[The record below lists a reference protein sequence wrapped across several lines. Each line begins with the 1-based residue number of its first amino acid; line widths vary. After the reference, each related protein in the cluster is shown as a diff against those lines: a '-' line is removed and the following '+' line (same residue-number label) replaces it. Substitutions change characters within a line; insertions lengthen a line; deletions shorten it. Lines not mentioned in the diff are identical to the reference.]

1 MNSIVKIFYIIF
13 YQPLFN
19 LLILLTT
26 YLPGHSFGLAIIILT
41 LLIRAALYPFQEKV
55 IKSQIALQ
63 KIQPKIKEI
72 QEKHKYDREK
82 QAKALMEI
90 YKKEKFNP
98 FSGFWLLLIQ
108 FPVLIA
114 LYRLF
119 LRGLNPE
126 NFTYLY
132 SFVHK
137 PETINT
143 IFLNI
148 DLAKP
153 SILLAV
159 LVGVSQYLQTKWM
172 SVRSSSKDKQQ
183 KHQQLMMN
191 YFLSAFIVIV
201 LLKVPSAVA
210 LYLLVSGLFAILQQ
224 EIVKRRIKN

>member
-1 MNSIVKIFYIIF
+1 MNIIVKLFYIIF

-19 LLILLTT
+19 LLIFLTN

-41 LLIRAALYPFQEKV
+41 LIVRAALYPFQEKA

-72 QEKHKYDREK
+72 QEKHKHDKEK
-82 QAKALMEI
+82 QAEALMEV

-98 FSGFWLLLIQ
+98 FSGFLLLLIQ

-119 LRGLNPE
+119 SRGLGPE

-132 SFVHK
+132 SFVQK

-143 IFLNI
+143 IFLGIN
-148 DLAKP
+148 LSQP
-153 SILLAV
+153 SIWLAI
-159 LVGVSQYLQTKWM
+159 LVGLFQYLQVKWM
-172 SVRSSSKDKQQ
+172 SPKKSLKDKNQRRQQ
-183 KHQQLMMN
+183 SAN
-191 YFLSAFIVIV
+191 YFLSVMIVV
-201 LLKVPSAVA
+201 FLSQAPSAVA

-224 EIVKRRIKN
+224 EIVKRRIKQ

>member
-1 MNSIVKIFYIIF
+1 M
-13 YQPLFN
+13 
-19 LLILLTT
+19 
-26 YLPGHSFGLAIIILT
+26 PGHSFGLAIIILT
-41 LLIRAALYPFQEKV
+41 LIVRVILYPFQEKA

-72 QEKHKYDREK
+72 QEKYKHDQEK
-82 QAKALMEI
+82 QAKELMEI

-98 FSGFWLLLIQ
+98 FSGFLLLLVQ

-119 LRGLNPE
+119 SRGLDPE

-132 SFVHK
+132 SFVQK

-143 IFLNI
+143 IFFNI

-159 LVGVSQYLQTKWM
+159 LVGISQYLQTKWM
-172 SVRSSSKDKQQ
+172 SVRSPSKDKRQ
-183 KHQQLMMN
+183 KYQQLMN
-191 YFLSAFIVIV
+191 YFFSAFIVVI
-201 LLKVPSAVA
+201 LLKWPSAVA

-224 EIVKRRIKN
+224 EIVKRRIKK

>member
-1 MNSIVKIFYIIF
+1 MSSIVKIFYIIF

-19 LLILLTT
+19 LLILLTN
-26 YLPGHSFGLAIIILT
+26 YLPGYSFGLAIIILT
-41 LLIRAALYPFQEKV
+41 LIVRVILYPFQEKA

-72 QEKHKYDREK
+72 QEKHKHDKEK

-98 FSGFWLLLIQ
+98 FSGFLLLLIQ

-119 LRGLNPE
+119 SKGLNPE

-132 SFVHK
+132 SFVQK
-137 PETINT
+137 PEIINT
-143 IFLNI
+143 VFLNI
-148 DLAKP
+148 DLVKP

-159 LVGVSQYLQTKWM
+159 LVGISQYLQTKWM
-172 SVRSSSKDKQQ
+172 SVRSPSKDKQQ
-183 KHQQLMMN
+183 KYQQSMN
-191 YFLSAFIVIV
+191 YFLSAFIVMI
-201 LLKVPSAVA
+201 LLRLPSAVA

-224 EIVKRRIKN
+224 EIVKRRIKK

>member
-1 MNSIVKIFYIIF
+1 MSSIVKIFYIIF

-19 LLILLTT
+19 LLILLTN
-26 YLPGHSFGLAIIILT
+26 YLPGHSFGLAIIVLT
-41 LLIRAALYPFQEKV
+41 LIIRVILYPFQEKA

-63 KIQPKIKEI
+63 KIQPKIKEV
-72 QEKHKYDREK
+72 QEKHKHDKEK

-98 FSGFWLLLIQ
+98 FSGFLLLLVQ

-119 LRGLNPE
+119 LKGLNPE

-132 SFVHK
+132 SFVQK

-148 DLAKP
+148 DLTKP

-159 LVGVSQYLQTKWM
+159 LVGISQYLQTKWM

-183 KHQQLMMN
+183 KRQQSMN
-191 YFLSAFIVIV
+191 YFLSAFIVMI
-201 LLKVPSAVA
+201 LLRVPSAVA

-224 EIVKRRIKN
+224 EIVKRRIKK